1 MEESAPA
8 RRSREPPRPHSG
20 EPQHQ
25 PCGFTC
31 PHSGA
36 RQRNSDSHD
45 VLRTRTAGRGKGTV
59 SAMWFSRART
69 AKRGKGKGTVSAMWF
84 SRARTA
90 KRGKGKGTVS
100 AMWFSRARTAKRGKG
115 KETTSAMWFSPART
129 AGRGKETTS
138 AMIVSRIHTAETTSA
153 ILFSACPHS
162 GARRKGGSAYGYP
175 ARFGPEPAELPEF

>member
-115 KETTSAMWFSPART
+115 KETTSAM
-129 AGRGKETTS
+129 
-138 AMIVSRIHTAETTSA
+138 IVSRIHTAETTSA

>member
-45 VLRTRTAGRGKGTV
+45 VLRTRTAGR
-59 SAMWFSRART
+59 
-69 AKRGKGKGTVSAMWF
+69 GKGTVSAMWF